1 MAAAGVPQS
10 VSRDKDQGITPERG
24 IGRGPPLAEK
34 QRFGGSQK
42 SLPAEGSYSPTP
54 QTQEAHCDPAKQSN
68 EIKNDVAAKR

>member
-10 VSRDKDQGITPERG
+10 VSRDKDQDITPERG

-42 SLPAEGSYSPTP
+42 SLPAEGSYSQQGHKPGGS
-54 QTQEAHCDPAKQSN
+54 Q
-68 EIKNDVAAKR
+68 KNLSAEGSYNLK